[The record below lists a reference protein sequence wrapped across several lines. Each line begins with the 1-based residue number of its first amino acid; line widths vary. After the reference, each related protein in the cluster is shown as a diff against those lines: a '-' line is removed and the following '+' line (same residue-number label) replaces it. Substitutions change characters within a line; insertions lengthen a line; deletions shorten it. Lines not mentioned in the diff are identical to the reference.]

1 MLHRHNWVVL
11 VKFVFFGL
19 ICCRLQT
26 VCFEIR
32 LMQFNFLSPGINFTS
47 RTLSVAKPP
56 HEPNE
61 WKSQYTIFTHSPRC
75 ICLCNHTM
83 LILSSAILPHF
94 VHSWF
99 IVVFIW
105 IFEGELVGLM
115 HRNKRWME
123 RGWLKWICFLFQWVP
138 ESDQP
143 NPKSTGHKRSDVF
156 LPFEFDRTN
165 ENPLHSV

>member
-1 MLHRHNWVVL
+1 MEITIYNIHPLASMYMSLQSYYVNFVQCNCFHCPVASVL
-11 VKFVFFGL
+11 
-19 ICCRLQT
+19 
-26 VCFEIR
+26 
-32 LMQFNFLSPGINFTS
+32 
-47 RTLSVAKPP
+47 
-56 HEPNE
+56 
-61 WKSQYTIFTHSPRC
+61 
-75 ICLCNHTM
+75 
-83 LILSSAILPHF
+83 HF

-138 ESDQP
+138 ESNQP

-165 ENPLHSV
+165 ENPLQSVSALTWFVSRCHLGTLDANLKPNSYGSKTQPYKPT